1 MQYDYINVFL
11 LEIFDLWKKTID
23 KSISSMINTIT
34 IILVLYLMVSVIG
47 YFLIWLLYLKKLN
60 VKLNRSMY
68 NLLEEFFKKHLE
80 LIFLRYDFS
89 LILNIVRVILI
100 PGMREE
106 PFEIKSSALLTI
118 DAFNEFVFNNLKKPS
133 KKQP

>member
-1 MQYDYINVFL
+1 MQA
-11 LEIFDLWKKTID
+11 
-23 KSISSMINTIT
+23 
-34 IILVLYLMVSVIG
+34 ILNQPIAD
-47 YFLIWLLYLKKLN
+47 IKLH